1 MSSQAAGLMAHP
13 ADRRSR
19 SKRLT
24 TILALG
30 LVLIAA
36 LALPSASFAA
46 TDGDF
51 SYVSDGT
58 SVTITGCSASP
69 CEANLT
75 IPASIGGLPVT
86 GIIDEAFYNQTSLR
100 TVAIPASVTSLGVS
114 AFNNSG
120 LTSVSFEAGSALA
133 TIGDFAFLGTSGLTS
148 INIPASVT
156 TLGVGAFNNSG
167 LTSVSFEAGSALA
180 TIGDS
185 AFEGTSGLASITI
198 PASVTSLGGSAFRYS
213 GLTSVS
219 FEAGSALATIGDFAF
234 QGTSGLTSI
243 TIPAS
248 VTTIGDNAFGYSG
261 LTSVIFLGDVP
272 SVGSYAFFGVPNG
285 AIAYVAPNYTGY
297 GAVGDDFNGLT
308 VASLLTYTS
317 SGGNVTITGCA
328 FDPCPLTAITIPASI
343 GGEPVTAIGQSAFL
357 NNTSLT
363 SITLPD
369 GLTTIGAYAFQYT
382 SNLSSITIPTSVTSI
397 GYFSFSSSGITS
409 VSFDA
414 GSHLTTIDTDAFL
427 GASNL
432 VSINLPPSLTTIGNE
447 LFWDCY
453 SLESITIPS
462 EITTIPQGTFHSN
475 LALSSVTFA
484 AGSKVNAVET
494 DAFAGTQSLKSITLP
509 YGVTRI
515 ERRAFISSGLE
526 SISLPSTVTSIGIDA
541 FRGASSL
548 TSITFPASLT
558 SIGRYAF
565 FYATSLSRVVFKGNA
580 PTLEGTH
587 VFDTVAAGAK
597 AVLVGGVTNFGT
609 DPTWNGLELQRA
621 FQVDT
626 GSSPVNRGTVVKATD
641 LDLLNRPVFAW
652 QRCSRLDDASS
663 CSAITGSLGA
673 NGAWWGTRNADIG
686 QQVRLKAIFDD
697 SDWLTGLSGVV
708 GPSNTTAPSLNQGL
722 VGGGPKQGTALHTS
736 FGTWDGYIAGTSTVA
751 FQWQRCSTSDVNSCT
766 TDIGTNSQWYR
777 PVAADVGEYLRVTA
791 TLTTNGQT
799 ASAGTLVSGQVAGNL
814 AGRRAH
820 TAVRHKPS
828 RHRHKTSKR
837 SQHKRR

>member
-30 LVLIAA
+30 LVLLAA

-51 SYVSDGT
+51 TYVSDGT

-86 GIIDEAFYNQTSLR
+86 GIVDEAFYNQTSLR
-100 TVAIPASVTSLGVS
+100 TVAIPASVTTIGEYAFGYSGLTSVTFAPGSQLESIGFAAFSSTPDLTSITIPASVTSLGGS
-114 AFNNSG
+114 AFRHSG

-133 TIGDFAFLGTSGLTS
+133 TIGAGTFQGTSGLTS
-148 INIPASVT
+148 ITIPASVT
-156 TLGVGAFNNSG
+156 TIGDYAFFYSG

-198 PASVTSLGGSAFRYS
+198 PASVTSIGSSAFQDS

-219 FEAGSALATIGDFAF
+219 FEAGSALATIGA
-234 QGTSGLTSI
+234 GTFKFDSGLTSI

-248 VTTIGDNAFGYSG
+248 VTTIGAGTFQFDSGLTSITIPASVTSIGSSAFQGSG
-261 LTSVIFLGDVP
+261 LTSVSFEA
-272 SVGSYAFFGVPNG
+272 GSALATIG
-285 AIAYVAPNYTGY
+285 AGTFQGIS
-297 GAVGDDFNGLT
+297 GLT
-308 VASLLTYTS
+308 S
-317 SGGNVTITGCA
+317 
-328 FDPCPLTAITIPASI
+328 ITIPAS
-343 GGEPVTAIGQSAFL
+343 
-357 NNTSLT
+357 
-363 SITLPD
+363 
-369 GLTTIGAYAFQYT
+369 
-382 SNLSSITIPTSVTSI
+382 VTSM
-397 GYFSFSSSGITS
+397 GDEAFS
-409 VSFDA
+409 
-414 GSHLTTIDTDAFL
+414 
-427 GASNL
+427 
-432 VSINLPPSLTTIGNE
+432 
-447 LFWDCY
+447 
-453 SLESITIPS
+453 
-462 EITTIPQGTFHSN
+462 
-475 LALSSVTFA
+475 
-484 AGSKVNAVET
+484 
-494 DAFAGTQSLKSITLP
+494 
-509 YGVTRI
+509 
-515 ERRAFISSGLE
+515 
-526 SISLPSTVTSIGIDA
+526 
-541 FRGASSL
+541 GASSL
-548 TSITFPASLT
+548 A
-558 SIGRYAF
+558 
-565 FYATSLSRVVFKGNA
+565 RVIFKGNA
-580 PTLEGTH
+580 PTLVGAG
-587 VFDTVAAGAK
+587 VFDGVAAGAK
-597 AVLVGGVTNFGT
+597 ALLVRGVTGYGA
-609 DPTWNGLELQRA
+609 DATWNGLELQRA

-686 QQVRLKAIFDD
+686 QQVRLKAISDG

-708 GPSNTTAPSLNQGL
+708 GPSNTTYPSLNQGL
-722 VGGGPKQGTALHTS
+722 VGGAPKQGTALHTS

-751 FQWQRCSTSDVNSCT
+751 FQWQRCSTSAVNSCT
-766 TDIGTNSQWYR
+766 TNIGTNSQWYR

-799 ASAGTLVSGQVAGNL
+799 ASAGTLVSGQVASNL

-828 RHRHKTSKR
+828 RHKHKSKA
-837 SQHKRR
+837 H